1 MSPRN
6 PDDQRE
12 FATWLE
18 KKIRSTNRVDGQPL
32 RQGDLADA
40 VGVGPSFISQILNG
54 RRTAGADLVI
64 RIANFFDEDAN
75 KLLNLAAYETIS
87 DRTDIDNDDPD
98 VLRVLAAVKVLIRDR
113 VRLQSAV
120 AMLEGLAKD
129 VQSSRKSARGS
140 DRSVRERQA

>member
-12 FATWLE
+12 FASWLE

-40 VGVGPSFISQILNG
+40 VGVGASFISQILNG

-98 VLRVLAAVKVLIRDR
+98 VVRVLAAIKVLIRDR

-129 VQSSRKSARGS
+129 VQSSRKNARGS

>member
-6 PDDQRE
+6 PEEQRE
-12 FATWLE
+12 FASWLE
-18 KKIRSTNRVDGQPL
+18 RKIRSSNRPDGQPL

-64 RIANFFDEDAN
+64 RIANYFDEDAN

-87 DRTDIDNDDPD
+87 DHTDIDNSDPD
-98 VLRVLAAVKVLIRDR
+98 VLRVFAAIKVLIRDR
-113 VRLQSAV
+113 VKLQSAIV
-120 AMLEGLAKD
+120 MLEGLAKD
-129 VQSSRKSARGS
+129 AQSSRKTARDH
-140 DRSVRERQA
+140 DRAMRERKA